1 MNKGDVLN
9 ERAREVQSIL
19 GKLTNFGTS
28 FVKNASLPVENV
40 SYAIQNI
47 GSAETGSY
55 FMKVLFYVVFYTFI
69 IFLVLTLIHFTI
81 TPIFR
86 FTPGAKGYIGVPG
99 TSDKEVYWA
108 GQPPSPLD
116 SAPDP
121 DGVLKGFK
129 FENNFTFSIDVFITK
144 LPDTAA
150 QNRLILFKTFDFNGS
165 GRSKKITFT
174 DEQFKSLCGIA
185 QTTTNPSQDG
195 PGPGQNTQSYMSQA
209 SSMIVYL
216 TETNDLVV
224 TFFVGPNKTIYN
236 SRPIQ
241 NIPLN
246 TPFRIT
252 VVVEEKLFTVYL
264 NGKQTFQRIVSEG
277 IRLNSVGGLKTD
289 SQRFYAPPQ
298 WAEQPKKTIY
308 IQNLILWP
316 RAISYSEVTSAS
328 PALATAASFGAPPDT
343 PGSCI

>member
-1 MNKGDVLN
+1 MNKGQVLN
-9 ERAREVQSIL
+9 ERAAQVQSIL
-19 GKLTNFGTS
+19 GQVTNLGKAYVENATVA
-28 FVKNASLPVENV
+28 VKNV
-40 SYAIQNI
+40 STP
-47 GSAETGSY
+47 ETGNY
-55 FMKVLFYVVFYTFI
+55 IMKILFYFVFYAFI
-69 IFLVLTLIHFTI
+69 IFIVLTLVHFTI

-99 TSDKEVYWA
+99 TSDKEVYWP
-108 GQPPSPLD
+108 GKPPAPLD

-121 DGVLKGFK
+121 DGLLKGFK
-129 FENNFTFSIDVFITK
+129 FENNFTVSVDIFVTK

-165 GRSKKITFT
+165 GRSKRTLT
-174 DEQFKSLCGIA
+174 NEQFQQLCGVS
-185 QTTTNPSQDG
+185 QTTTNPSNDG
-195 PGPGQNTQSYMSQA
+195 PGPGQNTQSYMAQS
-209 SSMIVYL
+209 SSMIMYL
-216 TETNDLVV
+216 TDTNDLVV
-224 TFFVGPNKTIYN
+224 TFFVGPNGTVYN

-246 TPFRIT
+246 SPFRIT

-316 RAISYSEVTSAS
+316 RVIPYTEVTSAS
-328 PALATAASFGAPPDT
+328 PALATMDSFGVSTDT
-343 PGSCI
+343 PGSCM

>member
-1 MNKGDVLN
+1 MNKGQVLN
-9 ERAREVQSIL
+9 ERAKQVQSIL
-19 GKLTNFGTS
+19 GQVTNLGKTYAE
-28 FVKNASLPVENV
+28 NAV
-40 SYAIQNI
+40 QNI
-47 GSAETGSY
+47 GSPETGSY
-55 FMKVLFYVVFYTFI
+55 LMKVLFYLIFYAFVIFI
-69 IFLVLTLIHFTI
+69 VLTLVHFTI

-108 GQPPSPLD
+108 SAVPVALD
-116 SAPDP
+116 SAPNP

-129 FENNFTFSIDVFITK
+129 FENNFTVSIDVFVTK
-144 LPDTAA
+144 LADTAA

-165 GRSKKITFT
+165 GRSKKATLT
-174 DEQFKSLCGIA
+174 NEQFQQLCGIS
-185 QTTTNPSQDG
+185 QTETNPSNDG
-195 PGPGQNTQSYMSQA
+195 PSPGQNTQSYMAQA
-209 SSMIVYL
+209 SSMIMYL

-224 TFFVGPNKTIYN
+224 TFFVGPNGTLYN
-236 SRPIQ
+236 SKPIQ

-252 VVVEEKLFTVYL
+252 VVVEQKLFTVYL
-264 NGKQTFQRIVSEG
+264 NGKQAFQRIVSEG
-277 IRLNSVGGLKTD
+277 ITLNSIGGLKTD

-316 RAISYSEVTSAS
+316 RVIPYLEVTSAS
-328 PALATAASFGAPPDT
+328 PALATADSFGVPSDT
-343 PGSCI
+343 PGSCM